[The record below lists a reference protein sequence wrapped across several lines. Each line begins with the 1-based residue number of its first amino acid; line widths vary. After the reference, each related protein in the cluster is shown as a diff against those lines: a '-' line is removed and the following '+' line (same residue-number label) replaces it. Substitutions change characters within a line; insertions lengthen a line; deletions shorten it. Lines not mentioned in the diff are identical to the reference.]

1 MAGTLTQIQQYMK
14 KKKQTNKRNIPE
26 RPGTRSLKL
35 QPKHRGNTSIVPEL
49 ILCGK
54 WLEELGF
61 KKESRVTLHTS
72 KELIV
77 IRPEESTG

>member
-1 MAGTLTQIQQYMK
+1 MK
-14 KKKQTNKRNIPE
+14 EKKQTNKRNTPE
-26 RPGTRSLKL
+26 RPTARSLKV

-61 KKESRVTLHTS
+61 EKESRVTVHTS

-77 IRPEESTG
+77 IRPEETPEGS

>member
-1 MAGTLTQIQQYMK
+1 MK
-14 KKKQTNKRNIPE
+14 TNKTNKNTPK
-26 RPGTRSLKL
+26 RPQIRSLKI
-35 QPKHRGNTSIVPEL
+35 QPKYRLNRWSKSVVPEI

-61 KKESRVTLHTS
+61 AKESRVVVHTS

-77 IRPEESTG
+77 IRPQDAQ

>member
-1 MAGTLTQIQQYMK
+1 MK
-14 KKKQTNKRNIPE
+14 ERKRKSKRNTSL
-26 RPGTRSLKL
+26 RPGVRSLKL
-35 QPKHRGNTSIVPEL
+35 QPKYRGNTSIVPEL

-77 IRPEESTG
+77 IRPEETPGE

>member
-1 MAGTLTQIQQYMK
+1 MK
-14 KKKQTNKRNIPE
+14 PKNKKGPPK
-26 RPGTRSLKL
+26 RPGARSLKI
-35 QPKHRGNTSIVPEL
+35 QPKYCINRWHTSIVPEI

-61 KKESRVTLHTS
+61 KKESRVVVHTS

-77 IRPEESTG
+77 IRPEEG